1 MNSSCSPCH
10 HGSLL
15 DVWKQ
20 ALTALISVVVVAPLV
35 ACQPTVRLEP
45 ADAANTV
52 ACANMMVRLPDTVDG
67 LERRRVDAQ
76 STAAWGAPAAALL
89 RCGVPR
95 PGPSTLPCVTVDGV
109 DWIIDE
115 RDTPRCVF
123 TTFGLEPA
131 TEVIVDSEL
140 VSGTAVVRAVS
151 KAVAAQSAPVAACL
165 DATDLLRD

>member
-1 MNSSCSPCH
+1 
-10 HGSLL
+10 
-15 DVWKQ
+15 
-20 ALTALISVVVVAPLV
+20 
-35 ACQPTVRLEP
+35 
-45 ADAANTV
+45 
-52 ACANMMVRLPDTVDG
+52 
-67 LERRRVDAQ
+67 
-76 STAAWGAPAAALL
+76 
-89 RCGVPR
+89 
-95 PGPSTLPCVTVDGV
+95 V